1 MGDVVSVTMDGHL
14 VSWTNVYA
22 GSAAPTNVPP
32 VAAVPDMELSTPLA
46 SPTVIDMET
55 QVPLISPNSSV
66 GTQTQIPQS
75 SHIFS
80 INTDTQFLEPS
91 SNSSISTETQILRT
105 SPTSGTVATQ
115 GSDKAGVSWSRQA
128 YYNAAGGVS
137 EGFTFLN
144 HFGGSSGIPGT
155 ADGGEAW
162 VQCG

>member
-22 GSAAPTNVPP
+22 GPAAPTNVPP
-32 VAAVPDMELSTPLA
+32 VAAVPDMELSTPVA
-46 SPTVIDMET
+46 SASVIDMGT
-55 QVPLISPNSSV
+55 QVSLLCPNSSI

-75 SHIFS
+75 SHIS
-80 INTDTQFLEPS
+80 IINTDTQVLQPS
-91 SNSSISTETQILRT
+91 SNSSISTETQILQT
-105 SPTSGTVATQ
+105 SPTSSTVATK
-115 GSDKAGVSWSRQA
+115 GSDKEGVSWSRQA
-128 YYNAAGGVS
+128 YYNAAGGIS
-137 EGFTFLN
+137 DGFTFLN